1 MILAIG
7 PFQIILILFCIGI
20 LLLPQIFFLMT
31 LQNTIKEVS
40 VENRTIQPSQVWL
53 TFIPLFGIF
62 WQFFMVYKI
71 SQSIAAEF
79 AKRNIT
85 DQGDKPAY
93 SIGLT
98 YCSLIC
104 CSIIPGIGALFALA
118 GFVVLIIYWVKINSY
133 KNLLRSIQI

>member
-98 YCSLIC
+98 YCILIC
-104 CSIIPGIGALFALA
+104 CSIIPGIGTLFALA